1 MLRRAAELRNLLRE
15 ELGLGVSPALRE
27 LEARILADDPAL
39 LAAAPATP
47 GGHDGRPIADD
58 PSPLVGRDEQLA
70 QLAEAVRADRLVT
83 LVGPGGVGKSRLA
96 QRLAATSDDEFH
108 DGVAVVEL
116 AAVRD
121 PAALGES
128 VAAALDVQQRQH
140 LSVEDTVLAVLA
152 SRHQLL
158 LVLDNC
164 EHLLD
169 AVVPLVERIR
179 TRRQNVHG
187 LATSRAPLGL
197 PGEIVSPIAPLAVAP
212 PDVTDADGVALAP
225 AT

>member
-1 MLRRAAELRNLLRE
+1 M
-15 ELGLGVSPALRE
+15 
-27 LEARILADDPAL
+27 
-39 LAAAPATP
+39 
-47 GGHDGRPIADD
+47 
-58 PSPLVGRDEQLA
+58 VGRDEQSA
-70 QLAEAVRADRLVT
+70 QLARALRADRLVT

-96 QRLAATSDDEFH
+96 RRLAVTSDDFH

-121 PAALGES
+121 PSALGES

-152 SRHQLL
+152 SRRQLL
-158 LVLDNC
+158 LLIDNC

-179 TRRQNVHG
+179 TRCHAVHV

-197 PGEIVSPIAPLAVAP
+197 PGEIVWTIAPLALAP
-212 PDVTDADGVALAP
+212 PDVTEPTASWRRRPCNCSSSGRRPHRPGFTLTDANAAVVAELCRRLDGLPLALELAAP
-225 AT
+225 FSLPCT